1 MFKKCTT
8 LPKSIVEYIIS
19 FDPTGLAE
27 REKILNKKKIKI
39 YSDIIMF
46 KRWWAYPL
54 PRRVA
59 WEQPFNCGET
69 TYMSNRLSLRT
80 LFDEKPEEPGFN
92 ITNNNNGYWTIMH
105 QGKRTLMKSN

>member
-1 MFKKCTT
+1 MFKNRTT
-8 LPKSIVEYIIS
+8 LPKDIVEYIIS
-19 FDPTGLAE
+19 FDPTGLVE

-59 WEQPFNCGET
+59 WTQPFNCG
-69 TYMSNRLSLRT
+69 NFVQR
-80 LFDEKPEEPGFN
+80 FDEKPEKPEETGFN
-92 ITNNNNGYWTIMH
+92 ITNNNNGYWTIIH